1 MSMAQKAL
9 IVYAGCATAALAYFL
24 ITHAQPPRFERIE
37 VGRIDVREPDGTLR
51 MTVSNAAQ
59 SPGLIIKG
67 REYPH
72 PDRHDAGILFFNEE
86 GSENGGLIFSG
97 RERDGTRSSA
107 GSLTFDRY
115 EQDQVVQVVGS
126 ERGDQ
131 RSAGVVVSDRPEAR
145 IDFEAISR
153 IAALPPEQRT
163 PAAYAAANAGGHR
176 RLFVG
181 RDVDKA
187 SKVALRDGEGR
198 ERLVLR
204 VDEGGAARIDFLDER
219 GQVTRTV
226 SPTGP

>member
-1 MSMAQKAL
+1 MTVAL
-9 IVYAGCATAALAYFL
+9 VYFVTTSTGAT
-24 ITHAQPPRFERIE
+24 RFERID

-59 SPGLIIKG
+59 SPGIIVKG
-67 REYPH
+67 REFPH
-72 PDRHDAGILFFNEE
+72 PDRRSAGIVFFNDE
-86 GSENGGLIFSG
+86 GTENGGLIFDG
-97 RERDGTRSSA
+97 RTRDGVHASA

-126 ERGDQ
+126 EQGET

-145 IDFEAISR
+145 IDFAEIAR
-153 IAALPPEQRT
+153 LAALAPAQRT
-163 PAAYAAANAGGHR
+163 PAAYAAANVGGHR

-187 SKVALRDGEGR
+187 AKVALRDGEGL

-204 VDEGGAARIDFLDER
+204 VDEDGSARIDFLDQR
-219 GQVTRTV
+219 GQVTRTMLP
-226 SPTGP
+226 SGPYLQVDFANRQKLAS